1 MFNYSLLSKPKI
13 SIDRITIDT
22 ILKTISK
29 TIEKKQ
35 YWTINLIF
43 LAPVS
48 IKNLNNKYRKINK
61 NTDVLSFAYYDNFNN
76 LNNNDIAWELIFS
89 EEKIKIQALEY
100 GLGEEK
106 EFYKLLIHSMLHLL
120 WYDHEK
126 DDEYKVMKNQ
136 EEKIW
141 KQIFEK

>member
-1 MFNYSLLSKPKI
+1 M
-13 SIDRITIDT
+13 
-22 ILKTISK
+22 
-29 TIEKKQ
+29 
-35 YWTINLIF
+35 
-43 LAPVS
+43 APVS